1 MECKIVLSFVKKIL
15 QYIFDLDFFYSLRTR
30 LELGVFA
37 VSLFIR

>member
-1 MECKIVLSFVKKIL
+1 MECKIVLSFVEKIM
-15 QYIFDLDFFYSLRTR
+15 QYIFDLDFFYSLSTC